1 MAPGRAIVAS
11 MWQDGDDLALRE
23 LSSAR
28 DTDELCRLL
37 LQSAWGWRSSSH
49 HAEAMDL
56 LGKVQGTGTLPDAF
70 CALLLCTCQRWQAVT
85 TKLIAAI
92 EGSGMLTAPD
102 LDELAES
109 FLNEDVTVRY
119 SLTWLNPE
127 WLTPDW
133 LKDLANET
141 GMASVAEDATGS
153 DRRRI
158 QPPLHRW
165 AANRT
170 LRKDPQRLEEL
181 LAAANALPPHH
192 RDALVL
198 GLLDAAGSLEEAQ
211 RRRLVRRGL
220 RSGQARVRR
229 AALGWL
235 CELDGPEAARRRARS
250 DADATVRKWKPA
262 PSPPPD

>member
-1 MAPGRAIVAS
+1 
-11 MWQDGDDLALRE
+11 MWQDDDDLALRE

-56 LGKVQGTGTLPDAF
+56 LGKVRGTGTLPDAF

-85 TKLIAAI
+85 AKLIAAI

-141 GMASVAEDATGS
+141 GMASIAEDATGS

-170 LRKDPQRLEEL
+170 LRKDPQRLDEL